1 MELQFIDFEGGIL
14 SKMEVSLNEFTPKAN
29 LMALSRTMFDRVFL
43 GTTLNDDQA
52 ILVLEPDDSITLL
65 LRVRRNPSIR
75 RLNGKYRQDLPNSR
89 RQPSGMGIAGS
100 GPNNVL
106 RNTPIAYPCR

>member
-29 LMALSRTMFDRVFL
+29 LMALSRAMFDRVFL

-52 ILVLEPDDSITLL
+52 ILVLEPDGSITLL
-65 LRVRRNPSIR
+65 LPSKTKSFHQKID
-75 RLNGKYRQDLPNSR
+75 GKYRQIYQIRVDSQVVWESP
-89 RQPSGMGIAGS
+89 GS
-100 GPNNVL
+100 EP
-106 RNTPIAYPCR
+106 TTS